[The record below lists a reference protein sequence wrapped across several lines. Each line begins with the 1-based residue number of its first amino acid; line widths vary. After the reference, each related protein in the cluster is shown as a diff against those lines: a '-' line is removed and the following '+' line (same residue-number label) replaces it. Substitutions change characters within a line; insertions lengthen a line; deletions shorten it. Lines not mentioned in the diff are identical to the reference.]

1 MNRKTVTAGI
11 IGVAVL
17 VVAAS
22 TWGCGSD
29 SKAKPS
35 AVTEIAPT
43 TASTASATETE
54 PETTVPVSL
63 SEWKITSP
71 GGGALGPLK
80 AGEIKFEV
88 RNDGKVQHE
97 FIVVSSDA
105 DPGSFAV
112 KDDFKIDEEAAGKSA
127 GEADDIE
134 PGQVKTATMRLSA
147 GTYVFLCNLPS
158 HYKQGMFGKLVVQ

>member
-35 AVTEIAPT
+35 AATEIAPT
-43 TASTASATETE
+43 TASTASATEAE
-54 PETTVPVSL
+54 HETTIPVSL
-63 SEWKITSP
+63 SEWKITAS

-88 RNDGKVQHE
+88 HNDGQLQHE
-97 FIVVSSDA
+97 FVVVRSDA

-112 KDDFKIDEEAAGKSA
+112 KDDFKIDEEAAGTSA

-134 PGQVKTATMRLSA
+134 PGQMKTATMRLEP
-147 GTYVFLCNLPS
+147 GTYNFLCNLPS
-158 HYKQGMFGKLVVQ
+158 HYKQGMYGKILVQ